1 MKREHR
7 KPRTSRSSLGVRR
20 SDLHEAPP
28 PTSQT
33 RFAVRASTHATAVVK
48 QVSLVSKEGVG
59 IYKILGIL
67 GDKEVP
73 VRVSPGF
80 LRAVETKLNQRSNY
94 VIAN

>member
-7 KPRTSRSSLGVRR
+7 KPRASRSSLEVRR

-33 RFAVRASTHATAVVK
+33 RFTTRTRTRTTAVVK
-48 QVSLVSKEGVG
+48 RASLVSRGVG
-59 IYKILGIL
+59 IYKTLGVL
-67 GDKEVP
+67 GDEEVP

-80 LRAVETKLNQRSNY
+80 LRAKET
-94 VIAN
+94 

>member
-7 KPRTSRSSLGVRR
+7 KLRTSRSSLGVRR

-33 RFAVRASTHATAVVK
+33 GFTARASTHATVVVK
-48 QVSLVSKEGVG
+48 HASLVSRGVG
-59 IYKILGIL
+59 IYKILGVL
-67 GDKEVP
+67 GDEEVP

-80 LRAVETKLNQRSNY
+80 LRIKE
-94 VIAN
+94 I